1 MTRFENNSERN
12 DDMKLSKMSYKPIRC
27 VFYYIDGKV
36 KMVHDQ
42 DKIDKVYEKGI
53 EYVTMYN
60 PTPEQMATIMS
71 KVNEKAGNVTM
82 AGADILECIKL
93 LTDIELDLTDEE
105 ALEVIN
111 NPDELLE
118 AIGLECNVMILN
130 QIKNQLKETDAIASL
145 PESVKIPL
153 QQEIQAKIKEEED
166 KVKEQE
172 AKEIEEQMKALQEQL
187 KAIKGK

>member
-1 MTRFENNSERN
+1 
-12 DDMKLSKMSYKPIRC
+12 
-27 VFYYIDGKV
+27 
-36 KMVHDQ
+36 
-42 DKIDKVYEKGI
+42 
-53 EYVTMYN
+53 
-60 PTPEQMATIMS
+60 MS

-130 QIKNQLKETDAIASL
+130 QIKTN
-145 PESVKIPL
+145 
-153 QQEIQAKIKEEED
+153 
-166 KVKEQE
+166 
-172 AKEIEEQMKALQEQL
+172 
-187 KAIKGK
+187 

>member
-1 MTRFENNSERN
+1 
-12 DDMKLSKMSYKPIRC
+12 
-27 VFYYIDGKV
+27 
-36 KMVHDQ
+36 
-42 DKIDKVYEKGI
+42 
-53 EYVTMYN
+53 
-60 PTPEQMATIMS
+60 
-71 KVNEKAGNVTM
+71 M

-153 QQEIQAKIKEEED
+153 QQEIQAKIKEEEN

-172 AKEIEEQMKALQEQL
+172 AKEIENQMKALEEQL